1 MSKHRRLSWLIQTKL
16 VYLPQLQRY
25 DEKIKGWADGKFLL
39 KTQAYSLPKATT
51 TALGG
56 VKIGTGLNVT
66 TDGTASVNE
75 TYVDGRVTTVGDKK
89 YALKTDVPGMIP
101 MASAAEAGKVYAVKK
116 ATSDSVMGTVK
127 YSESVGLVLTDIAAN
142 SIQENDLS
150 TTLSSKIDNAS
161 TNASTAKQIAT
172 QNADTI
178 ANNIYSKSQTYS
190 KTEVDDKV
198 SAALTSA
205 IVPKGTVT
213 YASLPTPAKA
223 NLGYM
228 YNVSDAFTT
237 DARFVEGAGKKYAAG
252 ANVYVVAVT
261 TGGSTEY
268 KFDVF
273 MGFVDLSGYQTK
285 ADMPGAA
292 TNEDIDAMFAAQ

>member
-1 MSKHRRLSWLIQTKL
+1 MPILS
-16 VYLPQLQRY
+16 P
-25 DEKIKGWADGKFLL
+25 
-39 KTQAYSLPKATT
+39 SATT
-51 TALGG
+51 TTLGG
-56 VKIGTGLNVT
+56 VKIGTGLNVVA
-66 TDGTASVNE
+66 DGTTSVNE
-75 TYVDGRVTTVGDKK
+75 AYVDGRVTAVGDKK
-89 YALKTDVPGMIP
+89 YALKADVSGMMP
-101 MASAAEAGKVYAVKK
+101 MASAAEAGKVYAVEK
-116 ATSDSVMGTVK
+116 ATADSVMGTVK
-127 YSESVGLVLTDIAAN
+127 YSKSVGLVLTDIAAN

-150 TTLSSKIDNAS
+150 TLLHNKINNAS
-161 TNASTAKQIAT
+161 ADASTAKQLAT
-172 QNADTI
+172 QNADAI

-190 KTEVDDKV
+190 KTEVDNKV
-198 SAALTSA
+198 SAAMTSA

-213 YASLPTPAKA
+213 YSNLPTPAKA

-237 DARFVEGAGKKYAAG
+237 DARFVDGASKKYEAG

-261 TGGSTEY
+261 NGSSTEY

-292 TNEDIDAMFAAQ
+292 TNEDIDAMFASA

>member
-1 MSKHRRLSWLIQTKL
+1 MANTDKI

-25 DEKIKGWADGKFLL
+25 DEKIKGWADGKFLK
-39 KTQAYSLPKATT
+39 KTDAYSLPSATT
-51 TALGG
+51 TTLGG
-56 VKIGTGLNVT
+56 VKIGTGLNVAA
-66 TDGTASVNE
+66 DGTASVNE
-75 TYVDGRVTTVGDKK
+75 TYVDGRVTAVGDAK

-101 MASAAEAGKVYAVKK
+101 MATESKAGKIYAVAKG
-116 ATSDSVMGTVK
+116 ASDTVKGTVK
-127 YSESVGLVLTDIAAN
+127 YSEGTGLVLTDIAAGAIHQN
-142 SIQENDLS
+142 NLEDFLYD
-150 TTLSSKIDNAS
+150 KIDTAS
-161 TNASTAKQIAT
+161 TDALDAMQLAT
-172 QNADTI
+172 QNASALENVYKKTE
-178 ANNIYSKSQTYS
+178 TYS
-190 KTEVDDKV
+190 KTEVDNKI

-205 IVPKGTVT
+205 IVPKGTVA
-213 YASLPTPAKA
+213 YANLPTPAKA

-252 ANVYVVAVT
+252 ANVYVVAVA

-292 TNEDIDAMFAAQ
+292 TNEDIDAMFV

>member
-1 MSKHRRLSWLIQTKL
+1 MANTDKL

-56 VKIGTGLNVT
+56 VKIGTGLNVA

-75 TYVDGRVTTVGDKK
+75 TYVDGRVTAVGDKK
-89 YALKTDVPGMIP
+89 YALKADVPGMTP
-101 MASAAEAGKVYAVKK
+101 MASAAEAGKVYAVEK
-116 ATSDSVMGTVK
+116 AAADTAKGTVK
-127 YSESVGLVLTDIAAN
+127 YSKGVGLILTDLVPEAIHENEIDRYLYDKINTAAT
-142 SIQENDLS
+142 E
-150 TTLSSKIDNAS
+150 
-161 TNASTAKQIAT
+161 AKQALTLAI
-172 QNADTI
+172 QNEDHLTEVYVKAE
-178 ANNIYSKSQTYS
+178 TYS

-205 IVPKGTVT
+205 IVPKGTVA

-228 YNVSDAFTT
+228 YNVSNEFTT
-237 DARFVEGAGKKYAAG
+237 DARFVEGAGKKHDAG

-261 TGGSTEY
+261 TDSSTEY

-292 TNEDIDAMFAAQ
+292 TDGDIDAMFA

>member
-1 MSKHRRLSWLIQTKL
+1 MASTDKL

-25 DEKIKGWADGKFLL
+25 DEKTKGWADNKFLL
-39 KTQAYSLPKATT
+39 KTDAYTLPKATT

-56 VKIGTGLNVT
+56 VKIGTGLSVG
-66 TDGTASVNE
+66 TDGTASVSQ
-75 TYVDGRVTTVGDKK
+75 TYVDGRVTTVGDQK
-89 YALKTDVPGMIP
+89 YALKSDVPGMTP
-101 MASAAEAGKVYAVKK
+101 MATKSEAGKVYAVAKG
-116 ATSDSVMGTVK
+116 ASDAVKGTVK
-127 YSESVGLVLTDIAAN
+127 YSEGTGLVLTDITAQT
-142 SIQENDLS
+142 IEQTDLEKF
-150 TTLSSKIDNAS
+150 LSDKIDNAS
-161 TNASTAKQIAT
+161 TDASVAKQVST
-172 QNADTI
+172 QNADAI
-178 ANNIYSKSQTYS
+178 ENNIYSKAQTYS

-205 IVPKGTVT
+205 IVPKGTVAF
-213 YASLPTPAKA
+213 ASLPTPAKA

-261 TGGSTEY
+261 TGSSTEY

-273 MGFVDLSGYQTK
+273 MGFVDLSGYQTI
-285 ADMPGAA
+285 ADMPAAA
-292 TNEDIDAMFAAQ
+292 TNEDIDALFA

>member
-1 MSKHRRLSWLIQTKL
+1 MANTDKL

-25 DEKIKGWADGKFLL
+25 DEKIKGWADEKFLL

-56 VKIGTGLNVT
+56 VKIGTGLNVA

-75 TYVDGRVTTVGDKK
+75 TYVDGRVTAVGDKK
-89 YALKTDVPGMIP
+89 YALKADVPGMTP
-101 MASAAEAGKVYAVKK
+101 MATATEAGKVYAVEK
-116 ATSDSVMGTVK
+116 AAADTTKGTVK
-127 YSESVGLVLTDIAAN
+127 YSEGVGLILTDLVLGA
-142 SIQENDLS
+142 IQDNEINQPLYN
-150 TTLSSKIDNAS
+150 KIDTAS
-161 TNASTAKQIAT
+161 TEAKLALTLAT
-172 QNADTI
+172 QNQDHLTQV
-178 ANNIYSKSQTYS
+178 YVKTETYS

-205 IVPKGTVT
+205 IVPKGTVA

-237 DARFVEGAGKKYAAG
+237 DARFVEGAGKKYDAG

-261 TGGSTEY
+261 TGSSTEY

-292 TNEDIDAMFAAQ
+292 TDGDIDAMFA

>member
-1 MSKHRRLSWLIQTKL
+1 MANTDKL

-39 KTQAYSLPKATT
+39 KTDAYSLPTASTT
-51 TALGG
+51 TLGG
-56 VKIGTGLNVT
+56 VKIGAGLNVA

-75 TYVDGRVTTVGDKK
+75 TYVDGRVTAVGDKK
-89 YALKTDVPGMIP
+89 YALKADVPGMTP
-101 MASAAEAGKVYAVKK
+101 MATATEAGKVYAVEK
-116 ATSDSVMGTVK
+116 AAADTAKGTVK
-127 YSESVGLVLTDIAAN
+127 YSEGTGLVLTDIAVQAIAETN
-142 SIQENDLS
+142 LEKDLS
-150 TTLSSKIDNAS
+150 DTIDSAS
-161 TNASTAKQIAT
+161 QDASVAKQLAI
-172 QNADTI
+172 QNEDALK
-178 ANNIYSKSQTYS
+178 NVYWKSQTYT
-190 KTEVDDKV
+190 KTEVDNKV

-205 IVPKGTVT
+205 IVPKGTVA

-237 DARFVEGAGKKYAAG
+237 DARFVEGAGKLYEAG
-252 ANVYVVAVT
+252 ANVYVVAVA
-261 TGGSTEY
+261 TGSSTEY

-292 TNEDIDAMFAAQ
+292 TNEDIDAMFA

>member
-1 MSKHRRLSWLIQTKL
+1 MANTDKI

-25 DEKIKGWADGKFLL
+25 DEKIKGWADGKFLK
-39 KTQAYSLPKATT
+39 KTDAHTLPNATT
-51 TALGG
+51 TTLGG
-56 VKIGTGLNVT
+56 VKIGTGLNVAA
-66 TDGTASVNE
+66 DGTASVNQA
-75 TYVDGRVTTVGDKK
+75 YVDGRVTAVGDKK
-89 YALKTDVPGMIP
+89 YALAADVPGMTP
-101 MASAAEAGKVYAVKK
+101 MATASKAGKIYAVAKG
-116 ATSDSVMGTVK
+116 ASDTVRGTVK
-127 YSESVGLVLTDIAAN
+127 YSEGTGLVLTDIVAGT
-142 SIQENDLS
+142 IQQNNLEKHLS
-150 TTLSSKIDNAS
+150 DKIDNAYNVS
-161 TNASTAKQIAT
+161 S
-172 QNADTI
+172 QNADAI

-190 KTEVDDKV
+190 KTEVDNKV

-213 YASLPTPAKA
+213 YANLPTPAKA

-237 DARFVEGAGKKYAAG
+237 DARFVEGAGKKYNAG

-292 TNEDIDAMFAAQ
+292 TNEDIDAMFASA

>member
-1 MSKHRRLSWLIQTKL
+1 MPNTDKTIF
-16 VYLPQLQRY
+16 LPQLQRY
-25 DEKIKGWADGKFLL
+25 DQKIKGWADNKFLTNADIPPL
-39 KTQAYSLPKATT
+39 PQATA

-56 VKIGTGLNVT
+56 VKVGNGLNVT
-66 TDGTASVNE
+66 DDGTTSIDQ
-75 TYVDGRVTTVGDKK
+75 TYVDGRVTAVGDKK
-89 YALKTDVPGMIP
+89 YVLKTNIPAATP
-101 MASAAEAGKVYAVKK
+101 MASAAEAGKVYAVEK
-116 ATSDSVMGTVK
+116 ATADSVMGTVK
-127 YSESVGLVLTDIAAN
+127 YSPNVGLVLTDIAAN

-150 TTLSSKIDNAS
+150 TPLSNKIDNAS
-161 TNASTAKQIAT
+161 TNAATAKQVAT
-172 QNADTI
+172 QNANAI

-190 KTEVDDKV
+190 KTEVDNKV

-213 YASLPTPAKA
+213 YANLPTPAKA

-237 DARFVEGAGKKYAAG
+237 DSRFVDGASKKYNAG

-285 ADMPGAA
+285 VDMPGAA
-292 TNEDIDAMFAAQ
+292 TNEDIDNMFASA

>member
-1 MSKHRRLSWLIQTKL
+1 MANTDKI

-25 DEKIKGWADGKFLL
+25 DEKIKGWADGKFLK
-39 KTQAYSLPKATT
+39 KTDTYSLPSATT
-51 TALGG
+51 TTLGG
-56 VKIGTGLNVT
+56 VKIGTGLNVAA
-66 TDGTASVNE
+66 DGTASINQ
-75 TYVDGRVTTVGDKK
+75 TYVDGRVTAVGDKK
-89 YALKTDVPGMIP
+89 YALAADVPGVTP
-101 MASAAEAGKVYAVKK
+101 MATASEAGKIYAVAKG
-116 ATSDSVMGTVK
+116 ASDTVRGTVK
-127 YSESVGLVLTDIAAN
+127 YSEGTGLVLTDIVAGT
-142 SIQENDLS
+142 IQQNNLEKHLS
-150 TTLSSKIDNAS
+150 DKIDNAYTVS
-161 TNASTAKQIAT
+161 S
-172 QNADTI
+172 QNADAI

-190 KTEVDDKV
+190 KTEVDNKV

-213 YASLPTPAKA
+213 YTNLPTPAKS

-237 DARFVEGAGKKYAAG
+237 DARFVEGASKKYNAG

-292 TNEDIDAMFAAQ
+292 TNEDIDAMFASA

>member
-1 MSKHRRLSWLIQTKL
+1 MANTDKL

-56 VKIGTGLNVT
+56 VKIGTGLNVAT
-66 TDGTASVNE
+66 NGTASVNE
-75 TYVDGRVTTVGDKK
+75 AYVDGRVTAVGDKK
-89 YALKTDVPGMIP
+89 YALKADVPGMTP
-101 MASAAEAGKVYAVKK
+101 MATKSEAGKVYAVAKG
-116 ATSDSVMGTVK
+116 ASDTVRGTVK
-127 YSESVGLVLTDIAAN
+127 YSEGTGLVLTDIAAQT
-142 SIQENDLS
+142 IKQTDLEKF
-150 TTLSSKIDNAS
+150 LSDMIDNAS
-161 TNASTAKQIAT
+161 TDALVAKQVST
-172 QNADTI
+172 QNANAI

-205 IVPKGTVT
+205 IVPKGAVA

-228 YNVSDAFTT
+228 YNVSNAFIT
-237 DARFVEGAGKKYAAG
+237 DARFVEGAGKKYDAG

-261 TGGSTEY
+261 TGSSTEY

-285 ADMPGAA
+285 ADTPSAA
-292 TNEDIDAMFAAQ
+292 TDGDIDAMFA

>member
-1 MSKHRRLSWLIQTKL
+1 MANTDKLI
-16 VYLPQLQRY
+16 YLPQLQRY

-56 VKIGTGLNVT
+56 VKIGTGLNVA

-75 TYVDGRVTTVGDKK
+75 TYVDGRVTAVGDKK
-89 YALKTDVPGMIP
+89 YALKADVPGMTP
-101 MASAAEAGKVYAVKK
+101 MATKSEAGKVYAVAKG
-116 ATSDSVMGTVK
+116 ASDTVRGTVK
-127 YSESVGLVLTDIAAN
+127 YSEGTGLVLTDIVAQT
-142 SIQENDLS
+142 IKQTDLEK
-150 TTLSSKIDNAS
+150 TLSDTIDNAS
-161 TNASTAKQIAT
+161 TDASIAKQVST
-172 QNADTI
+172 QNADAI

-205 IVPKGTVT
+205 IVPKGTVA

-237 DARFVEGAGKKYAAG
+237 DARFVEGAGKKYDAG
-252 ANVYVVAVT
+252 ANVYVVTVT
-261 TGGSTEY
+261 TGSSTEY

-285 ADMPGAA
+285 ADMPAAA
-292 TNEDIDAMFAAQ
+292 TNSDIDAMFA

>member
-1 MSKHRRLSWLIQTKL
+1 MASTDKL

-25 DEKIKGWADGKFLL
+25 DEKIKGWADNKFLL
-39 KTQAYSLPKATT
+39 KTDAYTLPKATT

-56 VKIGTGLNVT
+56 VKIGTGLSVG
-66 TDGTASVNE
+66 TDGTASVSQ
-75 TYVDGRVTTVGDKK
+75 TYVDGRVTTVGDQK
-89 YALKTDVPGMIP
+89 YALKSDVPGMTP
-101 MASAAEAGKVYAVKK
+101 MATKSEAGKVYAVAKG
-116 ATSDSVMGTVK
+116 ASDAVRGTVK
-127 YSESVGLVLTDIAAN
+127 YSEGTGLVLTDITAQT
-142 SIQENDLS
+142 IKQTDLEKI
-150 TTLSSKIDNAS
+150 LSDKIDNAS
-161 TNASTAKQIAT
+161 TDASVAKQVST
-172 QNADTI
+172 QNADAI
-178 ANNIYSKSQTYS
+178 ENNIYSKAQTYS

-205 IVPKGTVT
+205 IVPKGTVAF
-213 YASLPTPAKA
+213 ASLPTPAKA

-261 TGGSTEY
+261 TGSSTEY

-273 MGFVDLSGYQTK
+273 MGFVDLSGYQTI
-285 ADMPGAA
+285 ADMPAAA
-292 TNEDIDAMFAAQ
+292 TNEDIDALFA

>member
-1 MSKHRRLSWLIQTKL
+1 MANTDKI

-25 DEKIKGWADGKFLL
+25 DEKIKGWADGKFLK
-39 KTQAYSLPKATT
+39 KTDAYSLPNATKT
-51 TALGG
+51 TLGG
-56 VKIGTGLNVT
+56 VKIGTGLNVAA
-66 TDGTASVNE
+66 DGTASIDQ
-75 TYVDGRVTTVGDKK
+75 TYVDGRVTAVGDKK
-89 YALKTDVPGMIP
+89 YALKTDIPAATP
-101 MASAAEAGKVYAVKK
+101 MATESVAGKIYAVAKG
-116 ATSDSVMGTVK
+116 ASDTVKGTVK
-127 YSESVGLVLTDIAAN
+127 YSEGTGLVLTNIAAGA
-142 SIQENDLS
+142 IQQNNLEKHLS
-150 TTLSSKIDNAS
+150 DTIDNAS
-161 TNASTAKQIAT
+161 TTAATAKQIAT
-172 QNADTI
+172 QNADAI

-190 KTEVDDKV
+190 KTEVDNKV
-198 SAALTSA
+198 SAALSA

-213 YASLPTPAKA
+213 YANLPTPAKA

-237 DARFVEGAGKKYAAG
+237 DARFVDGADKKYAAG

-285 ADMPGAA
+285 ADMPVAA
-292 TNEDIDAMFAAQ
+292 TNEDIDAMFASA

>member
-1 MSKHRRLSWLIQTKL
+1 MASTDKI

-25 DEKIKGWADGKFLL
+25 DEKIKGWADGKFLK
-39 KTQAYSLPKATT
+39 KTDAYSLPSATT
-51 TALGG
+51 TTLGG
-56 VKIGTGLNVT
+56 VKIGKGLNVVA
-66 TDGTASVNE
+66 DGTASVNE
-75 TYVDGRVTTVGDKK
+75 AYVDGRVTAVGDKK
-89 YALKTDVPGMIP
+89 YALKADVPGMMP
-101 MASAAEAGKVYAVKK
+101 MASAAEAGKVYAIEK
-116 ATSDSVMGTVK
+116 ATADSVMGTVK
-127 YSESVGLVLTDIAAN
+127 YSKSVGLVLTDIAAN

-150 TTLSSKIDNAS
+150 TSLHNKVNNAS
-161 TNASTAKQIAT
+161 ADASTAKQLST
-172 QNADTI
+172 QNADAI

-190 KTEVDDKV
+190 KTEVDNKV

-213 YASLPTPAKA
+213 YSNLPTPAKA

-237 DARFVEGAGKKYAAG
+237 DARFVDGASKKYEAG
-252 ANVYVVAVT
+252 ANVYVVAIT
-261 TGGSTEY
+261 TGSSTEY

-292 TNEDIDAMFAAQ
+292 TNEDIDKMFAAS

>member
-1 MSKHRRLSWLIQTKL
+1 MANTDKI

-25 DEKIKGWADGKFLL
+25 DEKIKGWADGKFLK
-39 KTQAYSLPKATT
+39 KTDAYSLPNATT
-51 TALGG
+51 TTLGG
-56 VKIGTGLNVT
+56 VKIGTGLNVAA
-66 TDGTASVNE
+66 DGTASVNK
-75 TYVDGRVTTVGDKK
+75 TYVDGRVTAVGDAK
-89 YALKTDVPGMIP
+89 YALKTDVSGMIP
-101 MASAAEAGKVYAVKK
+101 MATASEAGKVYAVVKG
-116 ATSDSVMGTVK
+116 ASDTVKGTVK
-127 YSESVGLVLTDIAAN
+127 YSEGTGLVLTDIAAS

-150 TTLSSKIDNAS
+150 IPLYTKINNAS
-161 TNASTAKQIAT
+161 TDASTAKQLAT
-172 QNADTI
+172 QNASALENVYKKTE
-178 ANNIYSKSQTYS
+178 TYS
-190 KTEVDDKV
+190 KTEVDNKV

-205 IVPKGTVT
+205 IVPKGTVA
-213 YASLPTPAKA
+213 YANLPTPAKA

-237 DARFVEGAGKKYAAG
+237 DARFVEGAGKKYAVG

-285 ADMPGAA
+285 ADMPVAA
-292 TNEDIDAMFAAQ
+292 TNEDIDAMFVQA

>member
-1 MSKHRRLSWLIQTKL
+1 MANTGKI

-25 DEKIKGWADGKFLL
+25 DEKIKGWADGKFLK
-39 KTQAYSLPKATT
+39 KTDAYSLPNATKT
-51 TALGG
+51 TLGG
-56 VKIGTGLNVT
+56 VKIGTGLNVVA
-66 TDGTASVNE
+66 DGTASIDQ
-75 TYVDGRVTTVGDKK
+75 TYVDGRVTAVGDKK
-89 YALKTDVPGMIP
+89 YALKTDIPAATP
-101 MASAAEAGKVYAVKK
+101 MASAAEAGKVYAVEK
-116 ATSDSVMGTVK
+116 ATADSVMGTVK
-127 YSESVGLVLTDIAAN
+127 YSKSVGLVLTDIAAS

-150 TTLSSKIDNAS
+150 TPLYNKIDNAS
-161 TNASTAKQIAT
+161 TNAATAKQIAT
-172 QNADTI
+172 QNANAI
-178 ANNIYSKSQTYS
+178 ANNIYNKSQTYS
-190 KTEVDDKV
+190 KTEVDNKV

-213 YASLPTPAKA
+213 YANLPTPAKA

-237 DARFVEGAGKKYAAG
+237 DARFVEGVSKKYAAG

-273 MGFVDLSGYQTK
+273 MGFVDLSSYQTK

-292 TNEDIDAMFAAQ
+292 TNEDIDAMFSPA

>member
-1 MSKHRRLSWLIQTKL
+1 MANTDKL

-39 KTQAYSLPKATT
+39 KTDAYSLPAASTT
-51 TALGG
+51 KLGG
-56 VKIGTGLNVT
+56 VKIGTGLNVA

-75 TYVDGRVTTVGDKK
+75 TYVDGRVTAVGDKK
-89 YALKTDVPGMIP
+89 YALKADVPGMTP
-101 MASAAEAGKVYAVKK
+101 MASATEAGKVYAVEK
-116 ATSDSVMGTVK
+116 AAADTAKGTVK
-127 YSESVGLVLTDIAAN
+127 YSEGTGLVLTDIAVQAIAQIN
-142 SIQENDLS
+142 LKKDLS
-150 TTLSSKIDNAS
+150 DTIDNAS
-161 TNASTAKQIAT
+161 QDASVAKQLAI
-172 QNADTI
+172 QNEDALK
-178 ANNIYSKSQTYS
+178 NVYWKSQTYT
-190 KTEVDDKV
+190 KTEVDNKV

-205 IVPKGTVT
+205 IVPKGTVA

-237 DARFVEGAGKKYAAG
+237 DERFVEGASKKYEAG

-261 TGGSTEY
+261 TGSSTEY

-292 TNEDIDAMFAAQ
+292 TDEDIDAMFA

>member
-1 MSKHRRLSWLIQTKL
+1 MANTDKL

-39 KTQAYSLPKATT
+39 KTDAYSLPKATT

-56 VKIGTGLNVT
+56 VKIGTGLNVA

-75 TYVDGRVTTVGDKK
+75 TYVDGRVTAVGDKK
-89 YALKTDVPGMIP
+89 YALKADVPGMTP
-101 MASAAEAGKVYAVKK
+101 MASAAEAGKVYAVEK
-116 ATSDSVMGTVK
+116 AAADTAKGTVK
-127 YSESVGLVLTDIAAN
+127 YSEGVGLILTDIAN
-142 SIQENDLS
+142 GSIDELDFNTPLYN
-150 TTLSSKIDNAS
+150 KIDTAAS
-161 TNASTAKQIAT
+161 EAKQALTLAT
-172 QNADTI
+172 QNQDHLTQV
-178 ANNIYSKSQTYS
+178 YVKTETYS

-205 IVPKGTVT
+205 IVPKGTVA

-237 DARFVEGAGKKYAAG
+237 DARFVEGAGKKYDAG

-261 TGGSTEY
+261 TGSFTAY

-285 ADMPGAA
+285 ADMPSAA
-292 TNEDIDAMFAAQ
+292 TNEDIDAMFA

>member
-1 MSKHRRLSWLIQTKL
+1 MANTDKI

-25 DEKIKGWADGKFLL
+25 DEKIKGWADGKFLK
-39 KTQAYSLPKATT
+39 KTDAYSLPNATKT
-51 TALGG
+51 TLGG
-56 VKIGTGLNVT
+56 VKIGTGLNVAA
-66 TDGTASVNE
+66 DGTASIDQ
-75 TYVDGRVTTVGDKK
+75 TYVDGRVTAVGDKK
-89 YALKTDVPGMIP
+89 YALKTDIPAATP
-101 MASAAEAGKVYAVKK
+101 MASAAEAGKVYAVEK
-116 ATSDSVMGTVK
+116 ATADSVVGTVK
-127 YSESVGLVLTDIAAN
+127 YSKSVGLVLTDIAAN

-150 TTLSSKIDNAS
+150 TPLSNKIDNAS
-161 TNASTAKQIAT
+161 TNAANAKQIAT
-172 QNADTI
+172 QNANAI
-178 ANNIYSKSQTYS
+178 ANNIYNKSQTYS
-190 KTEVDDKV
+190 KTEVDNKV

-213 YASLPTPAKA
+213 YANLPTPAKA

-237 DARFVEGAGKKYAAG
+237 DARFVDGANKKYNAG

-292 TNEDIDAMFAAQ
+292 TNEDIDAMFAAS

>member
-1 MSKHRRLSWLIQTKL
+1 MANTDKI

-39 KTQAYSLPKATT
+39 KTDAYSLPNATKT
-51 TALGG
+51 TLGG
-56 VKIGTGLNVT
+56 VKIGTGLNVVA
-66 TDGTASVNE
+66 DGTASIDQ

-89 YALKTDVPGMIP
+89 YALKTDIPAAVP
-101 MASAAEAGKVYAVKK
+101 MASAAEAGKVYAVEK
-116 ATSDSVMGTVK
+116 ATADSVVGTVK
-127 YSESVGLVLTDIAAN
+127 YSKSVGLVLTDIVAN

-150 TTLSSKIDNAS
+150 TPLSNKIDNAS
-161 TNASTAKQIAT
+161 TNAANAKQIAT
-172 QNADTI
+172 QNANAI

-190 KTEVDDKV
+190 KTEVDNKV

-213 YASLPTPAKA
+213 YANLPTPAKA

-237 DARFVEGAGKKYAAG
+237 DARFVDGASKKYNAG

-285 ADMPGAA
+285 ADMPGTA
-292 TNEDIDAMFAAQ
+292 TNEDIDAMFAPA

>member
-1 MSKHRRLSWLIQTKL
+1 MANTDKI

-25 DEKIKGWADGKFLL
+25 DEKIKGWADGKFLK
-39 KTQAYSLPKATT
+39 KTDAYSLPNATT
-51 TALGG
+51 TTLGG
-56 VKIGTGLNVT
+56 VKIGTGLSVAA
-66 TDGTASVNE
+66 DGTASINQ
-75 TYVDGRVTTVGDKK
+75 TYVDGRVTAVGDKK
-89 YALKTDVPGMIP
+89 YALKTDVPSAAP
-101 MASAAEAGKVYAVKK
+101 MATGNIAGKVYAVAKGS
-116 ATSDSVMGTVK
+116 SDTVRGTVK
-127 YSESVGLVLTDIAAN
+127 YSEGTGLILTDIAAN
-142 SIQENDLS
+142 SIQENNLS
-150 TTLSSKIDNAS
+150 TTLSSKIDNAA

-172 QNADTI
+172 QNADAI

-198 SAALTSA
+198 SAALTAA

-213 YASLPTPAKA
+213 YANLPTPAKA

-237 DARFVEGAGKKYAAG
+237 DARFVDGASKKYAAG

-261 TGGSTEY
+261 NGSSTEY

-285 ADMPGAA
+285 ADMPIAA
-292 TNEDIDAMFAAQ
+292 TNEDIDKLFANQ

>member
-1 MSKHRRLSWLIQTKL
+1 MANTDKL

-56 VKIGTGLNVT
+56 VKIGTGLNVA

-89 YALKTDVPGMIP
+89 YALKADVPGMTP
-101 MASAAEAGKVYAVKK
+101 MASAAEAGKVYAVEK
-116 ATSDSVMGTVK
+116 ATADSVIGTVK
-127 YSESVGLVLTDIAAN
+127 YSQSVGLILTDIAAN

-150 TTLSSKIDNAS
+150 IPLNNKIDNAS
-161 TNASTAKQIAT
+161 TDATTAKQIAT
-172 QNADTI
+172 QNADSI

-190 KTEVDDKV
+190 KTEVDNKV
-198 SAALTSA
+198 SAALTAA
-205 IVPKGTVT
+205 IVPKGTMA
-213 YASLPTPAKA
+213 YANLPTPAKA

-228 YNVSDAFTT
+228 YNVSNEFTT
-237 DARFVEGAGKKYAAG
+237 DARFVEGAGKKYDAG

-261 TGGSTEY
+261 TDSSTEY

-292 TNEDIDAMFAAQ
+292 TDSDIDAMFA

>member
-1 MSKHRRLSWLIQTKL
+1 MADTDKI

-25 DEKIKGWADGKFLL
+25 DEKIKGWADGKFLK
-39 KTQAYSLPKATT
+39 KTDAYSLPSATT
-51 TALGG
+51 TTLGG
-56 VKIGTGLNVT
+56 VKIGTGLNVAA
-66 TDGTASVNE
+66 DGTASVNE
-75 TYVDGRVTTVGDKK
+75 TYVDGRVTAVGDKK
-89 YALKTDVPGMIP
+89 YALKADVPGVMP
-101 MASAAEAGKVYAVKK
+101 MASAAEAGKVYAVEK
-116 ATSDSVMGTVK
+116 ATADSVMGTVK
-127 YSESVGLVLTDIAAN
+127 YSKSVGLVLTDIAAN

-150 TTLSSKIDNAS
+150 TPLHNKINNAS
-161 TNASTAKQIAT
+161 ADASTAKQLAT
-172 QNADTI
+172 QNANAI

-190 KTEVDDKV
+190 KTEVDNKV
-198 SAALTSA
+198 SAALTSS

-213 YASLPTPAKA
+213 YANLPTPAKA

-237 DARFVEGAGKKYAAG
+237 DARFVDGASKKYEAG
-252 ANVYVVAVT
+252 ANVYVVAIT
-261 TGGSTEY
+261 NGSSTEY

-292 TNEDIDAMFAAQ
+292 TNEDIDNMFAAS

>member
-1 MSKHRRLSWLIQTKL
+1 MANTDKI

-25 DEKIKGWADGKFLL
+25 DEKIKGWADGKFLK
-39 KTQAYSLPKATT
+39 KTDAYSLPIATT
-51 TALGG
+51 TTLGG
-56 VKIGTGLNVT
+56 VKIGTGLNVAA
-66 TDGTASVNE
+66 DGTASVNE
-75 TYVDGRVTTVGDKK
+75 TYVDGRVTAVGDAK
-89 YALKTDVPGMIP
+89 YALKTDVSGMIP
-101 MASAAEAGKVYAVKK
+101 MATASEAGKVYAVAKG
-116 ATSDSVMGTVK
+116 ASDTVKGTVK
-127 YSESVGLVLTDIAAN
+127 YSKGTGLILTDIAAS

-150 TTLSSKIDNAS
+150 IPLYTKINNAS
-161 TNASTAKQIAT
+161 TDASTAKQLAT
-172 QNADTI
+172 QNASALENVYKKTE
-178 ANNIYSKSQTYS
+178 TYS
-190 KTEVDDKV
+190 KTEVDNKV

-205 IVPKGTVT
+205 IVPKGTVA
-213 YASLPTPAKA
+213 YANLPTPTKA

-237 DARFVEGAGKKYAAG
+237 DARFVDGASKKYAAG

-292 TNEDIDAMFAAQ
+292 TNEDIDAMFV

>member
-1 MSKHRRLSWLIQTKL
+1 MANTDKI

-25 DEKIKGWADGKFLL
+25 DEKIKGWADGKFLK
-39 KTQAYSLPKATT
+39 KTDAYTLPSATT
-51 TALGG
+51 TTLGG
-56 VKIGTGLNVT
+56 VKIGTGLNVAA
-66 TDGTASVNE
+66 DGTASINQA
-75 TYVDGRVTTVGDKK
+75 YVDGRVTAVGDKK
-89 YALKTDVPGMIP
+89 YALKTDIPAAVP
-101 MASAAEAGKVYAVKK
+101 MATESVAGLVYAKSGTTGNAYGEVRYETGRGLFLDSIVAGSITKTELDSSIGSTLNTIDDVVETELPDLRNRVGNLEANVENVYKK
-116 ATSDSVMGTVK
+116 T
-127 YSESVGLVLTDIAAN
+127 E
-142 SIQENDLS
+142 
-150 TTLSSKIDNAS
+150 
-161 TNASTAKQIAT
+161 
-172 QNADTI
+172 
-178 ANNIYSKSQTYS
+178 TYS
-190 KTEVDDKV
+190 KTEVDNKV

-213 YASLPTPAKA
+213 YANLPTPAKA

-292 TNEDIDAMFAAQ
+292 TNEDIDAMFAHA

>member
-1 MSKHRRLSWLIQTKL
+1 MANTDKL

-56 VKIGTGLNVT
+56 VKIGTGLNVA

-75 TYVDGRVTTVGDKK
+75 TYVDGRVTAVGDKK
-89 YALKTDVPGMIP
+89 YALKADVPGMTP
-101 MASAAEAGKVYAVKK
+101 MATKSEAGKVYAVAKG
-116 ATSDSVMGTVK
+116 ASDTVRGTVK
-127 YSESVGLVLTDIAAN
+127 YSEGTGLVLTDIAAQT
-142 SIQENDLS
+142 IKQTDLEKI
-150 TTLSSKIDNAS
+150 LSDTIDNAS
-161 TNASTAKQIAT
+161 TDASVAKQVST
-172 QNADTI
+172 QNADAI

-205 IVPKGTVT
+205 IVPKGTVA

-237 DARFVEGAGKKYAAG
+237 DTRFVEGAGKKYDAG

-261 TGGSTEY
+261 TGSSTEY

-285 ADMPGAA
+285 ADMPDAA
-292 TNEDIDAMFAAQ
+292 TNSDIDAMFA